1 MKMNSIQIGVCGWG
15 DHDLYPP
22 GIPAREKLSIYAS
35 HFPVVEL
42 DSSFYA
48 IPPIERVERWVDDT
62 PDSFRFVVKAYR
74 ELTGHGQ
81 PKGAPVR
88 TWKQM
93 VDEMIESVE
102 PFVQSGKLSMLLF
115 QFPPWYDCNKKH
127 VQYIRRVREAF
138 GDLPVAIEFRHQSWF
153 YPEYHDKTLSF
164 LEREN
169 LIHVICDEPQVP
181 EGSIPLVLS
190 TTHSDHVLVRFH
202 GRNKEGWSA
211 SGNPNWRD
219 VRYAYRYSD
228 KELLEWVN
236 RVKWLKEQV
245 NEVTLLFNNNS
256 EGDAADNAKRMIQL
270 LGIEYEGL
278 HPRQLEF
285 F

>member
-1 MKMNSIQIGVCGWG
+1 MIQIGLCGWG

-22 GIPAREKLSIYAS
+22 GTPSREKLAIYAS

-48 IPPIERVERWVDDT
+48 IPPIDRVKRWVQDT
-62 PDSFRFVVKAYR
+62 PELFRFVVKAYR
-74 ELTGHGQ
+74 ELTGHGK
-81 PKGAPVR
+81 PKGAPDR

-93 VDEMIESVE
+93 VDEMIESMT
-102 PFVQSGKLSMLLF
+102 PLVQSQKLSMLLF
-115 QFPPWYDCNKKH
+115 QFPSWYDCNKKH

-138 GDLPVAIEFRHQSWF
+138 RDFPVAIEFRHQSWF
-153 YPEYHDKTLSF
+153 YPQYYDKTLAF
-164 LEREN
+164 LEKEK
-169 LIHVICDEPQVP
+169 LIHVICDEPQVL
-181 EGSIPLVLS
+181 EGSVPLVLH
-190 TTHSDHVLVRFH
+190 TTHPDYALVRFH

-211 SGNPNWRD
+211 SGDPNWRD
-219 VRYAYRYSD
+219 IRYAYCYSD
-228 KELLEWVN
+228 EELLEWVDK
-236 RVKWLKEQV
+236 VYWLKERVQ
-245 NEVTLLFNNNS
+245 NVTLLFNNNS
-256 EGDAADNAKRMIQL
+256 QGDAAYNAKRMIQL